1 MTQIQQIKH
10 RQSMDYWKQVILA
23 QQQSGLKDRE
33 YCRQQMKHNSQSS
46 QAMLMQTLGYVKDV
60 FMNDNL

>member
-1 MTQIQQIKH
+1 
-10 RQSMDYWKQVILA
+10 MDYWKQVILA

-60 FMNDNL
+60 FMNANP